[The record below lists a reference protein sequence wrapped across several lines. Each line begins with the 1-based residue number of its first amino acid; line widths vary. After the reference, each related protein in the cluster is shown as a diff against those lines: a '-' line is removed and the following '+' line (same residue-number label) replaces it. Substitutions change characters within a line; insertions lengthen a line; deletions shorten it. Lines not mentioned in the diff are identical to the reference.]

1 MSQVLRIGAGLG
13 ALAVAALAACPF
25 PLATQVPMRHSE
37 LRAHAGERSDT
48 VAILLQG
55 HGDAPQEFVR
65 HGFVAEIEAA
75 GVDVILADAHSG
87 YYAEQ
92 STETRLWTD
101 VVAPARAAGYA
112 RVWLVGLS
120 MGGMGAIW
128 TASMHPGEISGVVL
142 MAPYLGRR
150 RTLKPIEE
158 TGVEQWQPQAEAG
171 PWDYEI
177 WRWLKQASAAKN
189 PPIFLAYGTEDGDR
203 GRALLGRM
211 LPPERV
217 FTRPGGHDWQ
227 TWTALWHVMAPKV
240 PWRGEDPRLP
250 GAGPVLR
257 TADELCQDKGFDFA
271 YDPAGVPVEG
281 SGELGCGFG
290 PGTACVEETSDAYC
304 DGAAMVACV
313 RGKLA
318 ATNCVQH
325 CRQVGDPEGTPRDSG
340 RCAIRRDEAACVC
353 CDREQPGCLL

>member
-13 ALAVAALAACPF
+13 ALALAVLAACPF
-25 PLATQVPMRHSE
+25 PRATQRPMRSSQ
-37 LRAHAGERSDT
+37 LLAHAGERSDT

-55 HGDAPQEFVR
+55 HGDAPEEFVR
-65 HGFVAEIEAA
+65 HGFVAELEAA

-92 STETRLWTD
+92 STEVRLWND
-101 VVAPARAAGYA
+101 IVAPARAAGYS
-112 RVWLVGLS
+112 RVWLVGIS

-128 TASMHPGEISGVVL
+128 TASMHPGEVSGVVL
-142 MAPYLGRR
+142 LAPYLGRR
-150 RTLKPIEE
+150 RTLRAIEE
-158 TGVEQWQPQAEAG
+158 VGAPAWQPHAEAG

-177 WRWLKQASAAKN
+177 WRWLKQASAAQN
-189 PPIFLAYGTEDGDR
+189 PPIFLGYGTHDADR
-203 GRALLGRM
+203 GRALLGQL

-227 TWTALWHVMAPKV
+227 TWTELWHVMAPKV
-240 PWRGEDPRLP
+240 PWRGEDPRAP

-271 YDPAGVPVEG
+271 YDPAGMPMEG
-281 SGELGCGFG
+281 SGERGCGFG
-290 PGTACVEETSDAYC
+290 PGTPCVPETSDAYC
-304 DGAAMVACV
+304 DGAAMVACE
-313 RGKLA
+313 RGKMT

-325 CRQVGDPEGTPRDSG
+325 CRQVGDPEGNFHDSG
-340 RCAIRRDEAACVC
+340 RCAIRKDEAACVC
-353 CDREQPGCLL
+353 CDRDEPGCLL